1 MFRRKRLPIVILSL
15 FAGGIPHATQAQQS
29 STGVAA
35 TVNESVISNY
45 DLDQRTAL
53 FVATSGVRPTA
64 ESMPQIRAQVLRALI
79 DETIEMQEAGKR
91 RIGASQAE
99 IQKALQNIASDN
111 KLTPDQILATLNQ
124 AGVTTM
130 TFIRQL
136 SSQVIWQKLVAAR
149 YGTDVLVG
157 DQQVDEAMARL
168 RQGADKPQFLISE
181 IYVGVDRPEEETNIK
196 ASAEQIAQ
204 QVKQGAPFSSIAN
217 QFSQSP
223 SAADGGDIGWIVQ
236 GQLADEIDQA
246 LLTLRPGQVVG
257 PIRAE
262 GGYYILM
269 LRDRREPVSANAG
282 ANPLPVQA
290 VAPPPDPNA
299 PVSLDRLLLPL
310 PPDADAVLKDRTMTL
325 ANAASSQAR
334 SCADLPA
341 VAGRV
346 TGSVY
351 QRLGTLDPKDLAP
364 ELRAALAKSKPGEA
378 LPPFFSP
385 AGVEVIVRCDGA
397 PAPLDTVALPTRDEL
412 RQQLYVQQMTIYAKS
427 YLGEL
432 RRSAAVYMTGR

>member
-1 MFRRKRLPIVILSL
+1 MFGRKSLPWITLGL
-15 FAGGIPHATQAQQS
+15 FSAALLPTNGVAQPS

-35 TVNESVISNY
+35 TVNETVISNY

-53 FVATSGVRPTA
+53 FVTTSGVRPTP

-99 IQKALQNIASDN
+99 VQKALQNIASDN
-111 KLTPDQILATLNQ
+111 KLNPDQILATLNQ

-136 SSQVIWQKLVAAR
+136 SSQVIWQKLVSAR
-149 YGTDVLVG
+149 YGSDILVS

-168 RQGADKPQFLISE
+168 RQGADKPQFLVSE
-181 IYVGVDRPEEETNIK
+181 IYVGVDKPEEETNIK
-196 ASAEQIAQ
+196 GSAEQIAQ
-204 QVKQGAPFSSIAN
+204 QIRQGAPFSSIAN

-223 SAADGGDIGWIVQ
+223 SAADGGDVGWIVQ
-236 GQLADEIDQA
+236 GQLADELDQA
-246 LLTLRPGQVVG
+246 LLALRPGQVAG

-262 GGYYILM
+262 GGYYILL
-269 LRDRREPVSANAG
+269 LRDRREPASANGGNA
-282 ANPLPVQA
+282 PPVQA
-290 VAPPPDPNA
+290 ALPPPDPDA
-299 PVSLDRLLLPL
+299 PVSLDRLLIPL

-334 SCADLPA
+334 SCADLPG

-346 TGSVY
+346 QGSVY
-351 QRLGTLDPKDLAP
+351 QHLGTMDPKTLTP
-364 ELRAALAKSKPGEA
+364 ELRASLAKSKPGEA
-378 LPPFFSP
+378 LAPFFSS

-397 PAPLDTVALPTRDEL
+397 SAPLGTVALPTREEL

-432 RRSAAVYMTGR
+432 RRGAVVYMTGR

>member
-1 MFRRKRLPIVILSL
+1 MFGRKSLLWMTLSL
-15 FAGGIPHATQAQQS
+15 LLAALMSAAALAQQS
-29 STGVAA
+29 STGLAA
-35 TVNESVISNY
+35 TVNEAVISNY

-53 FVATSGVRPTA
+53 FVATSGLRPTA
-64 ESMPQIRAQVLRALI
+64 ETIAQIRAQVLRALI

-99 IQKALQNIASDN
+99 IQRALENIASDN
-111 KLTPDQILATLNQ
+111 KLTSDQILATLNQ

-136 SSQVIWQKLVAAR
+136 SSQVIWQKLVSAR
-149 YGTDVLVG
+149 YGTDVLIS

-181 IYVGVDRPEEETNIK
+181 IYVGVDKPEEETNIK
-196 ASAEQIAQ
+196 GSAEQIAQ
-204 QVKQGAPFSSIAN
+204 QIKQGAPFSSMAN

-236 GQLADEIDQA
+236 GQLADELDQA
-246 LLTLRPGQVVG
+246 LLALRPGQVVG

-269 LRDRREPVSANAG
+269 LRDRREPAG
-282 ANPLPVQA
+282 ANGTNSAPAQA
-290 VAPPPDPNA
+290 TLPPPDPNA
-299 PVSLDRLLLPL
+299 PVSLDRLLIPL
-310 PPDADAVLKDRTMTL
+310 PPDADPVLKDRTMTL

-334 SCADLPA
+334 SCSDLPGL
-341 VAGRV
+341 AGRV
-346 TGSVY
+346 AGSLY
-351 QRLGTLDPKDLAP
+351 QRLGSMDPKVLAP

-378 LPPFFSP
+378 LPPFFSS
-385 AGVEVIVRCDGA
+385 AGIELIVRCDGA
-397 PAPLDTVALPTRDEL
+397 PAAFGTVALPTREEL
-412 RQQLYVQQMTIYAKS
+412 RQQLFVQQMAIYAKS

-432 RRSAAVYMTGR
+432 RRSAVVYTTGR

>member
-1 MFRRKRLPIVILSL
+1 MLLSAL
-15 FAGGIPHATQAQQS
+15 GAVSALAQQS
-29 STGVAA
+29 STGLAA
-35 TVNESVISNY
+35 IVNETVISNY

-53 FVATSGVRPTA
+53 FVATSGVRPTV
-64 ESMPQIRAQVLRALI
+64 ETMPQIRSQVLRALI

-99 IQKALQNIASDN
+99 IQRALQNIASDN
-111 KLTPDQILATLNQ
+111 KLTSDQILASLNQ

-149 YGTDVLVG
+149 YGTDILIN
-157 DQQVDEAMARL
+157 DQQVDDAMARL
-168 RQGADKPQFLISE
+168 RQGADKPQFLLSE
-181 IYVGVDRPEEETNIK
+181 IYVGVDKPEEETNIR

-204 QVKQGAPFSSIAN
+204 QIKQGAPFSAMAS

-223 SAADGGDIGWIVQ
+223 SAADGGDVGWMVQ
-236 GQLADEIDQA
+236 GQLAEELDQA
-246 LLTLRPGQVVG
+246 LLALRPGQVAG

-269 LRDRREPVSANAG
+269 LRDRREPASANG
-282 ANPLPVQA
+282 ASPAPVQA
-290 VAPPPDPNA
+290 EAPPPDPNA

-310 PPDADAVLKDRTMTL
+310 PPDADPVVKDRTMTL

-334 SCADLPA
+334 SCADLPG

-351 QRLGTLDPKDLAP
+351 QRLGTVDPKVLAP

-397 PAPLDTVALPTRDEL
+397 PPALGTVALPTREEL
-412 RQQLYVQQMTIYAKS
+412 RQQLFSQQMTIYAKS

-432 RRSAAVYMTGR
+432 RRSAIVYMTGR